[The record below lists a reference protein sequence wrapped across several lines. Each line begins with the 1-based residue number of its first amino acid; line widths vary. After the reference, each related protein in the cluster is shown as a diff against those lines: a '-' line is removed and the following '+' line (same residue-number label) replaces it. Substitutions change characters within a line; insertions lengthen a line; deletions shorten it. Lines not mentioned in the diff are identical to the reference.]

1 MKTIKRIAGIIGFIL
16 IFLLL
21 LSEASS
27 LLMHKQIEGRWNMT
41 AKVAGFYNEEPNSFD
56 VLFFGSSHMY
66 CSVDPAAFMGNRD
79 LHPMYLPHNSSLYGS
94 PTTIWLTL

>member
-27 LLMHKQIEGRWNMT
+27 LLMHKQIEGLLNMT
-41 AKVAGFYNEEPNSFD
+41 AKVAGFYN
-56 VLFFGSSHMY
+56 
-66 CSVDPAAFMGNRD
+66 
-79 LHPMYLPHNSSLYGS
+79 
-94 PTTIWLTL
+94 